1 MIACARDP
9 RAWRTSLRRSG
20 RRRDP
25 CSTTSNMCAV
35 VCVRRSAGSAISLV
49 VMPVTS
55 SSAGE
60 IASTHR
66 LGVRSV
72 RARTSKTRSSK
83 SWGATSGDLD
93 PRETDGRS
101 ALGVRSAPRRGP
113 GGPTSSGDGSG
124 ESQFVAFVAPSGG
137 YAAAVAPAVLAARA
151 IALGTFQERGLVPPD
166 RQVRRFELVDFL
178 IAHGTEVRR
187 RVGCTG
193 EWMSLATP

>member
-113 GGPTSSGDGSG
+113 GGPTSLRPGRQSPRVGLS
-124 ESQFVAFVAPSGG
+124 
-137 YAAAVAPAVLAARA
+137 AARQVYRRAPTRLAGRLGCVDA
-151 IALGTFQERGLVPPD
+151 IGRQSCGLLPVVASPSAGTTAGDSWCSPRSHRNVL
-166 RQVRRFELVDFL
+166 
-178 IAHGTEVRR
+178 
-187 RVGCTG
+187 
-193 EWMSLATP
+193 